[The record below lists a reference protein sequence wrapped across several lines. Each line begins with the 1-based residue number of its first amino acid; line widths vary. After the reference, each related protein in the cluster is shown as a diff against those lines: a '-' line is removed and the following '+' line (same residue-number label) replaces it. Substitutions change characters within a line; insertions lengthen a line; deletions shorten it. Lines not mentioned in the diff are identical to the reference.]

1 MAPHFSEES
10 EASAVENS
18 PALVPI
24 AKSTPIEQSTLL
36 NTPLETIDNLSQLL
50 QRATTTTSGL
60 TFYKPGQ
67 VGLEATYVSYFDLLD
82 DATQKAR
89 SLSTIEGLTP
99 STILL
104 LHFDNQ
110 HDTVQWFWAATL
122 AGILPAISTPLVN
135 NLTQRK
141 KHIEHLNT
149 LLDRPIVLTAKH
161 LIQEFDGIE
170 GLRLYA
176 IESLQSDN
184 STPSVPIAGVEK
196 QKEDI
201 AVLMLTSGS
210 TGNAKAVALR
220 HGQIITAVQGK
231 SVFHDIAPG
240 DPFLNWVGM
249 DHVASLTE
257 IHLHAMSLGSDQV
270 HVPATEL
277 LKDPLRFVELLD
289 IHKIVYTFAPN
300 FFLAQIIKSLK
311 ANPTMTADL
320 SRLRAFIA
328 GAEAS
333 IVSTCD
339 ALTLEFRRLGVQ
351 TEVIRPG
358 FGITEICG
366 GCIYSLACPSY
377 DLTAGLEF
385 ANLGTCIPGCEM
397 RVMDLNN
404 KAERAPDGEVGEL
417 QVSGPV
423 VFDHYFNNAE
433 ATANAF
439 SADGWF
445 ITGDLARI
453 DKAGNLIL
461 VGRTK
466 DLIVINGI
474 KWSSTDIETAIEEG
488 GIPGLVPTFTV
499 AFAHRAA
506 DSPTEELAI
515 VYSPAYA
522 SGDDQAR
529 FETAAAIAK
538 IVALNTNWQPAC
550 IIPLPQQMLEKSS
563 LGKISR
569 SKVRAALEKGEYA
582 IFEKEDMEA
591 RNRYEECQRQSL
603 ESKTA
608 KLIESIL
615 AEILRI
621 PTQDVGLES
630 SIFDLGVNSFNLMLL
645 KAKVQEA
652 LKTKIDIPMSVL
664 LAE

>member
-1 MAPHFSEES
+1 MAPHFIEES
-10 EASAVENS
+10 EASAIGNLLPSVS
-18 PALVPI
+18 TI
-24 AKSTPIEQSTLL
+24 KSTPVEKSTLIR
-36 NTPLETIDNLSQLL
+36 TPLEEIDNLSQLL
-50 QRATTTTSGL
+50 QRASSTTTGL
-60 TFYKPGQ
+60 TFYNSDRE
-67 VGLEATYVSYFDLLD
+67 GLPTFVSYFDLLD
-82 DATQKAR
+82 DAIQKAR
-89 SLSTIEGLTP
+89 WLSTIADLTP

-104 LHFDNQ
+104 LHFDTQ
-110 HDTVQWFWAATL
+110 YDTIQWFWAATL
-122 AGILPAISTPLVN
+122 GGILPAISTPLVN
-135 NLTQRK
+135 NFKQKK
-141 KHIEHLNT
+141 KHIDHLNT
-149 LLDRPIVLTAKH
+149 LLEQPIVLTAKR
-161 LIQEFDGIE
+161 LIPEFDGIE
-170 GLRLYA
+170 GLRLHA
-176 IESLQSDN
+176 VESLQSDIAT
-184 STPSVPIAGVEK
+184 SSVPISGFKK
-196 QKEDI
+196 QKEDV

-220 HGQIITAVQGK
+220 HGQIIKAVEGK
-231 SVFHDIAPG
+231 SIFHDIAPG

-257 IHLHAMSLGSDQV
+257 IHLHAISLGSDQV
-270 HVPATEL
+270 HVPAAEL
-277 LKDPLRFVELLD
+277 LENPLRFVELLD
-289 IHKIVYTFAPN
+289 IHRIVYTFAPN
-300 FFLAQIIKSLK
+300 FFLTKILKNLK
-311 ANPTMTADL
+311 AKLTTTADL

-339 ALTLEFRRLGVQ
+339 ALTREFRRLGVQ

-358 FGITEICG
+358 FGMTEICG

-377 DLTAGLEF
+377 DLAAGLDF
-385 ANLGTCIPGCEM
+385 ANVGTCIPGFEM
-397 RVMDLNN
+397 RVMDLNS
-404 KAERAPDGEVGEL
+404 KAEMALDGEVGEL

-453 DKAGNLIL
+453 DKSGNLIL
-461 VGRTK
+461 AGRTK

-488 GIPGLVPTFTV
+488 GIAGLVPTFTI

-506 DSPTEELAI
+506 NSPTEDLAI

-522 SGDDQAR
+522 PEDDQTR
-529 FETAAAIAK
+529 FETATAIAK

-550 IIPLPQQMLEKSS
+550 LIPLPQHMLEKSS

-569 SKVRAALEKGEYA
+569 SKVRSALENGEYA
-582 IFEKEDMEA
+582 IFEKEDLEA
-591 RNRYEECQRQSL
+591 RNRYQERQSQSP
-603 ESKTA
+603 ETKFA
-608 KLIESIL
+608 KLVESIL
-615 AEILRI
+615 AELLKI
-621 PTQDVGLES
+621 PIEDISLES
-630 SIFDLGVNSFNLMLL
+630 SIFDLGINSFNLMLL

-652 LKTKIDIPMSVL
+652 LGKQIDMPMSVL

>member
-1 MAPHFSEES
+1 MAPHFIEES
-10 EASAVENS
+10 EASAVGNS

-24 AKSTPIEQSTLL
+24 AKSTPVEQSTLIS
-36 NTPLETIDNLSQLL
+36 TPLEEIENLSQFL
-50 QRATTTTSGL
+50 QRATLTTSGL
-60 TFYKPGQ
+60 TFYKPGKEQ
-67 VGLEATYVSYFDLLD
+67 LEPTYVSYFDLLD
-82 DATQKAR
+82 DATQNAR
-89 SLSTIEGLTP
+89 LLRTIEGLTP

-104 LHFDNQ
+104 LHFDSQ
-110 HDTVQWFWAATL
+110 HDTIQWFWAATL

-149 LLDRPIVLTAKH
+149 LLEQPVVLTAEH
-161 LIQEFDGIE
+161 LVPEFDGVE
-170 GLRLYA
+170 GLRLHA
-176 IESLQSDN
+176 VESLQSDI
-184 STPSVPIAGVEK
+184 STSSIPITGFKK

-220 HGQIITAVQGK
+220 HGQIIKAVQGK
-231 SVFHDIAPG
+231 IFFHDIAPG

-257 IHLHAMSLGSDQV
+257 VHLHAMSMGSDQV

-277 LKDPLRFVELLD
+277 LKNPLRFIELLD

-300 FFLAQIIKSLK
+300 FFLAQISKSLK

-320 SRLRAFIA
+320 SRLKAFIA

-339 ALTLEFRRLGVQ
+339 SLTCEFRRLGVQ

-358 FGITEICG
+358 FGMTEICG

-377 DLTAGLEF
+377 DLAAGLEF

-404 KAERAPDGEVGEL
+404 KAEKAPDGEVGEL

-439 SADGWF
+439 SVDGWF

-453 DKAGNLIL
+453 DEAGNLIL

-488 GIPGLVPTFTV
+488 GIAGLVPTFTV

-522 SGDDQAR
+522 PEDDQAR

-538 IVALNTNWQPAC
+538 IVALNTNW
-550 IIPLPQQMLEKSS
+550 K
-563 LGKISR
+563 
-569 SKVRAALEKGEYA
+569 
-582 IFEKEDMEA
+582 
-591 RNRYEECQRQSL
+591 
-603 ESKTA
+603 
-608 KLIESIL
+608 
-615 AEILRI
+615 
-621 PTQDVGLES
+621 PT
-630 SIFDLGVNSFNLMLL
+630 
-645 KAKVQEA
+645 
-652 LKTKIDIPMSVL
+652 
-664 LAE
+664 